1 LLLLAIA
8 GIGLGAWY
16 SQDPTELPSGTDQ
29 GGADQIGG
37 NQVGGMDP
45 FVMRVV
51 PR

>member
-29 GGADQIGG
+29 
-37 NQVGGMDP
+37 VGGMDP